1 LVSWN
6 NPDFRLSI
14 KTAMRQKNNFDG
26 YPESDDTMKSS
37 SLVILIFVLSYCLVL
52 PCSATNSLQN
62 VTTTPVKEPYP
73 PGIPLTTS
81 ADLAIIP
88 AGPTTFIEGYTL
100 VLSTDLEQA
109 LWDVRVMVDG
119 RQAAVFEKSG
129 NTLFINGYLLS
140 YPVTRDVEV
149 RVILAGTVPPPGTEG
164 TFSVLRVIELNNQ
177 GQVVPD
183 SEQTVTRTIDLPVAR
198 PSLPPQSE
206 SIAEQPVT
214 ATTAGISLVPVIGGM
229 FLIFFLIRERNG

>member
-1 LVSWN
+1 
-6 NPDFRLSI
+6 
-14 KTAMRQKNNFDG
+14 MQ
-26 YPESDDTMKSS
+26 SS
-37 SLVILIFVLSYCLVL
+37 SLVLLIFVLSCCLVL
-52 PCSATNSLQN
+52 PCSASYSLQN
-62 VTTTPVKEPYP
+62 VTTTPVKDPYP

-119 RQAAVFEKSG
+119 LQAAVFEKSG

-149 RVILAGTVPPPGTEG
+149 RVTLAGTVPPPGTEG
-164 TFSVLRVIELNNQ
+164 TFSVLRVI
-177 GQVVPD
+177 G
-183 SEQTVTRTIDLPVAR
+183 
-198 PSLPPQSE
+198 
-206 SIAEQPVT
+206 AEQPGT
-214 ATTAGISLVPVIGGM
+214 GGSW
-229 FLIFFLIRERNG
+229 FGTDRDPHH